1 MYVMHGVHEQPFQKM
16 AMGALMQVAYASVV
30 QQSSLY
36 LSPLTQPW
44 TARFKPRLV

>member
-16 AMGALMQVAYASVV
+16 GMGALMQVAYASVV

-36 LSPLTQPW
+36 FKSSH
-44 TARFKPRLV
+44 TALDGQVQA

>member
-16 AMGALMQVAYASVV
+16 GMGALMQVAYASVV

-36 LSPLTQPW
+36 FKSSH
-44 TARFKPRLV
+44 TACLDRQVQA